1 MFVNT
6 EVTLTD
12 AQFDE
17 LKKLIQNYLKIT
29 AIAAIREISESE
41 IERNARLLSEAGFS
55 QRKIGLILHTS
66 QRTIARILAGTW
78 KRKKVKKG

>member
-1 MFVNT
+1 MS
-6 EVTLTD
+6 VTLTD

-41 IERNARLLSEAGFS
+41 IERNARLLSAAGFS
-55 QRKIGLILHTS
+55 QKEIALILHSS
-66 QRTIARILAGTW
+66 QPIISRILVGTW
-78 KRKKVKKG
+78 RRKKGEKEGE